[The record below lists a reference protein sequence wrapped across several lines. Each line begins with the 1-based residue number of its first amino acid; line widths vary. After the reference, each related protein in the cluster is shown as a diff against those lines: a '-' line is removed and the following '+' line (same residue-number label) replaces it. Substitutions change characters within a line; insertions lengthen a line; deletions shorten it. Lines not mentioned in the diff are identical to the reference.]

1 MNDAAIQTGCGPVD
15 ELLGGGFERGTVTQL
30 YGPPAAGKT
39 NLALSAAV
47 ETAATGGT
55 VVYIDTEGVS
65 VDRFDQLLSA
75 RVGTDGA
82 VAGDRDRDP
91 NSNPTLDPDPDELE
105 SGTEPTMERDTG
117 PKSKSHPER
126 DTDTTG
132 DTHPDIET
140 VASRIVIEDAL
151 DFEEQA
157 EAVRDAEEFAERA
170 DLIVLDS
177 ATGFYRLERTGEG
190 SDGEALR
197 SVTRQVTHLLSLARK
212 HELAV
217 VLTNQVFADPDSDRT
232 RALGG
237 NTLEHWTG
245 VVLRLERFRGGKRR
259 AMLEKHRSKPAGESA
274 QFRITDAGIEGDGE
288 RGRH

>member
-1 MNDAAIQTGCGPVD
+1 MNDEPISTGCGPVD

-39 NLALSAAV
+39 NVALSAAV
-47 ETAATGGT
+47 EAAVDGGT

-65 VDRFDQLLSA
+65 VDRFEQLLSA
-75 RVGTDGA
+75 HVEDAKRAARGGCHDAEPAT
-82 VAGDRDRDP
+82 RD
-91 NSNPTLDPDPDELE
+91 E
-105 SGTEPTMERDTG
+105 
-117 PKSKSHPER
+117 
-126 DTDTTG
+126 TG
-132 DTHPDIET
+132 DLDVES

-157 EAVRDAEEFAERA
+157 AAVRDAEEFAQRA

-177 ATGFYRLERTGEG
+177 ATGFYRLERTADGDE
-190 SDGEALR
+190 GEALR

-212 HELAV
+212 HDLAV
-217 VLTNQVFADPDSDRT
+217 VLTNQVFADPDADRT

-259 AMLEKHRSKPAGESA
+259 ATLEKHRSKAVGESA
-274 QFRITDAGIEGDGE
+274 QFAITDSGLGGGTDSA
-288 RGRH
+288 RR